1 MTTSCS
7 RLGPPTTD
15 SPPHTHPDLR
25 CSLPLPPL
33 GLRLEEW
40 RYEGS
45 GMAQAQQGHAPPR
58 AEPQAAGLSS
68 GDGGGTHCR

>member
-45 GMAQAQQGHAPPR
+45 GMAQAQQGHAPP
-58 AEPQAAGLSS
+58 
-68 GDGGGTHCR
+68 